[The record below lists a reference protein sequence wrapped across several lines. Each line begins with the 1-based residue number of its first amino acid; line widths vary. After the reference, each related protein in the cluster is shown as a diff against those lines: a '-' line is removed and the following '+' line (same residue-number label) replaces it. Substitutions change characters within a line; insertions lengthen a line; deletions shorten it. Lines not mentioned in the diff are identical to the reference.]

1 MPSSTPLIVRACRAA
16 NSSNS
21 KNTNMATSFQ
31 NAGTFV
37 ANSAI
42 TAFRL
47 VSISSNRGVGLAAT
61 ASLPDG
67 VALIDAA
74 SGDQITVQF
83 LGGTTV
89 KATLLAGPV
98 TVGDTIYSVA
108 SGQVAIT
115 GTITVGKSLT
125 TASDAGA
132 IIEMLPKNF

>member
-1 MPSSTPLIVRACRAA
+1 
-16 NSSNS
+16 
-21 KNTNMATSFQ
+21 MATSF
-31 NAGTFV
+31 NHTGTFL

-67 VALIDAA
+67 VSAIDAA
-74 SGDQITVQF
+74 SGDQITVEF

-98 TVGDTIYSVA
+98 TVGDTLFSTA
-108 SGQVAIT
+108 NGTVAIT
-115 GTITVGKSLT
+115 GTITVGKSLS
-125 TASDAGA
+125 TASDAST
-132 IIEMLPKNF
+132 IIEMLPKNI

>member
-74 SGDQITVQF
+74 SGDQISVQF

-98 TVGDTIYSVA
+98 TVGDTVYSVA

>member
-1 MPSSTPLIVRACRAA
+1 
-16 NSSNS
+16 
-21 KNTNMATSFQ
+21 MATSFQ
-31 NAGTFV
+31 NSGTFV

-47 VSISSNRGVGLAAT
+47 VTISANRGVGLAAT

-74 SGDQITVQF
+74 SGDQISVQF
-83 LGGTTV
+83 LGGNSV

-98 TVGDTIYSVA
+98 TVGDTVFSVA

-132 IIEMLPKNF
+132 IIEMLPKNL

>member
-1 MPSSTPLIVRACRAA
+1 MPTFTPSIVRACRAA

-21 KNTNMATSFQ
+21 KNTKMATSFQ

-74 SGDQITVQF
+74 SGDQVTVQF
-83 LGGTTV
+83 LGGTTI

-98 TVGDTIYSVA
+98 TIGDTLFTTA
-108 SGQVAIT
+108 NGTVAIT
-115 GTITVGKSLT
+115 GTVTVGKSLT
-125 TASDAGA
+125 TASDASA
-132 IIEMLPKNF
+132 IIEILPKNF

>member
-1 MPSSTPLIVRACRAA
+1 
-16 NSSNS
+16 
-21 KNTNMATSFQ
+21 MATSFQ
-31 NAGTFV
+31 NSGTFV

-74 SGDQITVQF
+74 SGDQISVQF
-83 LGGTTV
+83 LGGNSV

-98 TVGDTIYSVA
+98 TVGDTVFSVA

-132 IIEMLPKNF
+132 IIEMLPKNV

>member
-1 MPSSTPLIVRACRAA
+1 MPTSTPPTVRVYRAA
-16 NSSNS
+16 KSSNS

-31 NAGTFV
+31 NAGTFI

-74 SGDQITVQF
+74 SGDQISVQF
-83 LGGTTV
+83 LGGTTI

-98 TVGDTIYSVA
+98 TVGDTVFSTA
-108 SGQVAIT
+108 NGTVAIT
-115 GTITVGKSLT
+115 GTVTVGKSLT
-125 TASDAGA
+125 TATDASA
-132 IIEMLPKNF
+132 IIELIVKNI

>member
-1 MPSSTPLIVRACRAA
+1 
-16 NSSNS
+16 
-21 KNTNMATSFQ
+21 MATSFQ
-31 NAGTFV
+31 NSGTFV

-74 SGDQITVQF
+74 SGDQSSVQF
-83 LGGTTV
+83 LGGNSV

-98 TVGDTIYSVA
+98 TVGDTVFSVA

-132 IIEMLPKNF
+132 IIEMLPKNL

>member
-1 MPSSTPLIVRACRAA
+1 MLTFTPPIVRACRAA
-16 NSSNS
+16 KSSNS
-21 KNTNMATSFQ
+21 KNNTMATSFQ

-74 SGDQITVQF
+74 SGDQISVQF
-83 LGGTTV
+83 LGGTTI

-98 TVGDTIYSVA
+98 TVGDTVFSTA
-108 SGQVAIT
+108 NGTVAIT
-115 GTITVGKSLT
+115 GTVTVGKSLT
-125 TASDAGA
+125 TATDASA
-132 IIEMLPKNF
+132 IIELIVKNI

>member
-1 MPSSTPLIVRACRAA
+1 
-16 NSSNS
+16 
-21 KNTNMATSFQ
+21 MATSFQ

-47 VSISSNRGVGLAAT
+47 VSISSNGVGLSAT

-74 SGDQITVQF
+74 SGDQVTVQF
-83 LGGTTV
+83 LGGTTI

-98 TVGDTIYSVA
+98 TVGDTLFSTA
-108 SGQVAIT
+108 NGSVAIT
-115 GTITVGKSLT
+115 GSVTVGKSLT
-125 TASDAGA
+125 TASDASA
-132 IIEMLPKNF
+132 IIEMIPKNL

>member
-1 MPSSTPLIVRACRAA
+1 MPTFTPSIVRAFKAA

-21 KNTNMATSFQ
+21 KKTTMATSFQ

-74 SGDQITVQF
+74 SGDQVTVQF
-83 LGGTTV
+83 LGGTTI

-98 TVGDTIYSVA
+98 TVGDTLFSTA
-108 SGQVAIT
+108 NGTVAIT

-125 TASDAGA
+125 TASDASA
-132 IIEMLPKNF
+132 IIEILPKNF

>member
-1 MPSSTPLIVRACRAA
+1 
-16 NSSNS
+16 
-21 KNTNMATSFQ
+21 MATSFQ
-31 NAGTFV
+31 NSGTFV

-74 SGDQITVQF
+74 SGDQISVQF

-98 TVGDTIYSVA
+98 TVNDTLYSNANGTV
-108 SGQVAIT
+108 SIT
-115 GTITVGKSLT
+115 GTVTVGKSLT
-125 TASDAGA
+125 TASDASA
-132 IIEMLPKNF
+132 IIEILPKNI

>member
-1 MPSSTPLIVRACRAA
+1 
-16 NSSNS
+16 
-21 KNTNMATSFQ
+21 MATSYQ
-31 NAGTFV
+31 NSGSFV

-67 VALIDAA
+67 VATIDAA
-74 SGDQITVQF
+74 SGDYVSVQF
-83 LGGTTV
+83 LGGNTV
-89 KATLLAGPV
+89 NATLLAGPV
-98 TVGDTIYSVA
+98 TVGDTLFSVA

-115 GTITVGKSLT
+115 GTITVGKSLS

-132 IIEMLPKNF
+132 IIEMIPKNL

>member
-1 MPSSTPLIVRACRAA
+1 
-16 NSSNS
+16 
-21 KNTNMATSFQ
+21 MATSFQ
-31 NAGTFV
+31 NSGTFV

-47 VSISSNRGVGLAAT
+47 VTISANRGVGLAAT

-74 SGDQITVQF
+74 SGDQISVQF
-83 LGGTTV
+83 LGGNSV

-98 TVGDTIYSVA
+98 TVGDTVFSVA

-132 IIEMLPKNF
+132 IIEMLPKNV

>member
-1 MPSSTPLIVRACRAA
+1 MLTFTPPTVRACRAA

-47 VSISSNRGVGLAAT
+47 VSISSNRGVGLSAT

-74 SGDQITVQF
+74 SGDQVSVQF
-83 LGGTTV
+83 LGGNSV

-98 TVGDTIYSVA
+98 TVGDTVFSVA

-132 IIEMLPKNF
+132 IIEMLPKNL

>member
-1 MPSSTPLIVRACRAA
+1 
-16 NSSNS
+16 
-21 KNTNMATSFQ
+21 MATSFQ
-31 NAGTFV
+31 NSGTFV

-47 VSISSNRGVGLAAT
+47 VSISANRGVGLSAT

-74 SGDQITVQF
+74 SGDQISVQF
-83 LGGTTV
+83 LGGNSV

-98 TVGDTIYSVA
+98 TVGDTVFSVA

-125 TASDAGA
+125 TASAAGA
-132 IIEMLPKNF
+132 IIEMLPKNL